1 MNELKKVTQVL
12 LSGALVLGM
21 LPFTGNA
28 NAAAPSF
35 KDVPASH
42 WAKASIDAAVSKGYF
57 KGYSDGTFKPGATV
71 TRAEFAA
78 LLSRVSKATPEL
90 EQANVFR
97 DLTGHWSEGEVNR
110 AVSLGFLNAS
120 DYPNGFKPS
129 TALTREEMA
138 KWLSSGL
145 AAQNEDFKQA
155 LKDTDTENMLVP
167 VAEFYKGGL
176 KKSAYPYVSV
186 VLGTGLMAGY
196 PDGTF
201 GPGKT
206 TTRAEAAVILSRYQ
220 QVQESKADS
229 YRDLN
234 EMREVGLTGTNLT
247 SATPFVYSK
256 YENANYLNRF
266 DLITEKPF
274 SLRNNLGEMI
284 IHRMIVADAL
294 TSSTVKNMYGRM
306 FIDKDFDR
314 FIDEDRYMVFMEVTV
329 TPNGDNLNNLALANS
344 TGNSLTS
351 GGASNFTSGVV
362 KKYGIINLP
371 RVDYVKSGF
380 FKKGVSRRYWMA
392 HSINRYYSQ
401 DVTLNGAS
409 IRVGNSL
416 TSFYIPN

>member
-1 MNELKKVTQVL
+1 MKDLKKVTQL
-12 LSGALVLGM
+12 ILSGALVIGIF
-21 LPFTGNA
+21 PFTGNTSQ
-28 NAAAPSF
+28 AAVVSF
-35 KDVPASH
+35 KDVPTTH
-42 WAKASIDAAVSKGYF
+42 WAKASIDAAVEKGYF

-78 LLSRVSKATPEL
+78 LLARVAKGATET
-90 EQANVFR
+90 EQANVFK
-97 DLTGHWSEGEVNR
+97 DLTGHWSEVEVNR
-110 AVSLGFLNAS
+110 ALSLGFLNSS
-120 DYPNGFKPS
+120 DYPNGFKPG

-138 KWLSSGL
+138 NWLSSGL
-145 AAQNEDFKQA
+145 AAQDEDYKQA
-155 LKDTDTENMLVP
+155 LKDTENTLVP
-167 VAEFYKGGL
+167 VAEYYKGGL
-176 KKSAYPYVSV
+176 KKAAYPYVSV
-186 VLGTGLMAGY
+186 VLGTGLMGGY

-206 TTRAEAAVILSRYQ
+206 TTRAEAAVILSRYE
-220 QVQESKADS
+220 QVQKSKATS

-256 YENANYLNRF
+256 YENANYLNSF

-284 IHRMIVADAL
+284 VHRMIIADAP
-294 TSSTVKNMYGRM
+294 TASTVKNMYGKM

-329 TPNGDNLNNLALANS
+329 TPNGNNLSNLALANS
-344 TGNSLTS
+344 TGYRLTS
-351 GGASNFTSGVV
+351 GAASNFTSGAI

-380 FKKGVSRRYWMA
+380 FKKGVSKRYWMA
-392 HSINRYYSQ
+392 QSINRYRSE
-401 DVTLNGAS
+401 DVTLNGSS